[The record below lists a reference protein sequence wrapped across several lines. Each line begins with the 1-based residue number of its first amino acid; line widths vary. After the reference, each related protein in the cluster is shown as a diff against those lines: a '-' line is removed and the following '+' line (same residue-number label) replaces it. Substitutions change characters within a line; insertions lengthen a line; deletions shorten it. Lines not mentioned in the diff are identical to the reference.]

1 MAILQQAAAAPQT
14 RRAVPRA
21 ASVLLLAVLAVLV
34 AACSTLGPKLE
45 APRLSLV
52 GIQVLSTD
60 MFAQR
65 FKVRVLVKNP
75 NDLEIPVRGIE
86 YTIILMGDS
95 FAEGETTDRFVLPAK
110 GEAEFD
116 MLVTTNFVSSFGRLL
131 SRVGGGKLE
140 NIEYEISGKIY
151 VEKGILRKIPFSHQG
166 TVDFSKQLKP
176 IQSGP
181 STL

>member
-1 MAILQQAAAAPQT
+1 MWK
-14 RRAVPRA
+14 RAHA
-21 ASVLLLAVLAVLV
+21 LVLSTALVLI
-34 AACSTLGPKLE
+34 AACTSMGSKLE
-45 APRLSLV
+45 SPRLSLV
-52 GIQVLSTD
+52 GIQVMSAD

-65 FKVRVLVKNP
+65 FKVRVLVVNP
-75 NDLEIPVRGIE
+75 NEIELPVRGLE
-86 YTIILMGDS
+86 YQILLMGDS
-95 FAEGETTDRFVLPAK
+95 FADGTSNDVFLLPAK

-116 MLVTTNFVSSFGRLL
+116 MLVTTNFVSAFGRLL

-151 VEKGILRKIPFSHQG
+151 VEKGILRKIPFTHQG

>member
-1 MAILQQAAAAPQT
+1 MWK
-14 RRAVPRA
+14 RAHA
-21 ASVLLLAVLAVLV
+21 LVLSTALVLI
-34 AACSTLGPKLE
+34 AACTSMGSKLE
-45 APRLSLV
+45 SPRLSLV
-52 GIQVLSTD
+52 GIQVMSAD

-65 FKVRVLVKNP
+65 FKVRVLVVNP
-75 NDLEIPVRGIE
+75 NEIELPVRGLE
-86 YTIILMGDS
+86 YQILLMGDS
-95 FAEGETTDRFVLPAK
+95 FADGTSNDVFLLPAK

-116 MLVTTNFVSSFGRLL
+116 MLVTTNFVSAFGRLL

-176 IQSGP
+176 IQSAP
-181 STL
+181 RTL

>member
-1 MAILQQAAAAPQT
+1 MWK
-14 RRAVPRA
+14 RAHA
-21 ASVLLLAVLAVLV
+21 LVLSTALVLI
-34 AACSTLGPKLE
+34 AACTSMGSKLE
-45 APRLSLV
+45 SPRLSLV
-52 GIQVLSTD
+52 GIQVMSAD

-65 FKVRVLVKNP
+65 FKVRVLVVNP
-75 NDLEIPVRGIE
+75 NEIELPVRGLE
-86 YTIILMGDS
+86 YQILLMGDS
-95 FAEGETTDRFVLPAK
+95 FADGTSNDVFLLPAK

-116 MLVTTNFVSSFGRLL
+116 MLVTTNFVSAFGRLL

-176 IQSGP
+176 IQSAP

>member
-1 MAILQQAAAAPQT
+1 MWK
-14 RRAVPRA
+14 RAHALVLSTA
-21 ASVLLLAVLAVLV
+21 LVLL
-34 AACSTLGPKLE
+34 AACTSMGSKLE
-45 APRLSLV
+45 SPRLSLV
-52 GIQVLSTD
+52 GIQVMSAD

-65 FKVRVLVKNP
+65 FKVRVLVVNP
-75 NDLEIPVRGIE
+75 NEIELPVRGLE
-86 YTIILMGDS
+86 YQILLMGDS
-95 FAEGETTDRFVLPAK
+95 FADGTSNDVFLLPAK

-116 MLVTTNFVSSFGRLL
+116 MLVTTNFVSAFGRLL

-181 STL
+181 KTL

>member
-1 MAILQQAAAAPQT
+1 MWK
-14 RRAVPRA
+14 RAHA
-21 ASVLLLAVLAVLV
+21 LVLSTALVLI
-34 AACSTLGPKLE
+34 AACTSMGSKLE
-45 APRLSLV
+45 SPRLSLV
-52 GIQVLSTD
+52 GIQVMSAD

-65 FKVRVLVKNP
+65 FKVRVLVVNP
-75 NDLEIPVRGIE
+75 NEIELPVRGLE
-86 YTIILMGDS
+86 YQILLMGDS
-95 FAEGETTDRFVLPAK
+95 FADGTSNDVFLLPAK

-116 MLVTTNFVSSFGRLL
+116 MLVTTNFVSAFGRLL

>member
-1 MAILQQAAAAPQT
+1 MWK
-14 RRAVPRA
+14 RAHA
-21 ASVLLLAVLAVLV
+21 LVLSTALVLI
-34 AACSTLGPKLE
+34 AACTSMGSKLE
-45 APRLSLV
+45 SPRLSLV
-52 GIQVLSTD
+52 GIQVMSAD

-65 FKVRVLVKNP
+65 FKVRVLVVNP
-75 NDLEIPVRGIE
+75 NEIELPVRGLE
-86 YTIILMGDS
+86 YQILLMGDS
-95 FAEGETTDRFVLPAK
+95 FADGTSNDVFLLPAK

-116 MLVTTNFVSSFGRLL
+116 MLVTTNFVSAFGRLL

-181 STL
+181 KTL